1 MDGVCQVPYGY
12 PNAGALNAFGPGDYG
27 PSGEDVRHRFVV
39 AGTVHLPGGFELS
52 TINQVES
59 ARPITITNQNNSG
72 RIWVQFSGESQPTY
86 TGLDVFRG
94 TPYIQSDL
102 RITRPFRIG
111 DRWVINPFAEFFNIF
126 NRNNPGANFAVNVAQ
141 LPVPAPQMV
150 PNQYGQT
157 IVSSICTVA
166 DCSQTVPIT
175 SLKQL
180 EIPAVSYTHLD
191 VYKRQVSVS
200 TVTLLTRDELNIAL
214 KHELAHRQSRDNLK
228 KLVFRFCPFPGMAKL
243 ESAWSQAA
251 EFAADDAAVSNLDDA
266 VDLAA
271 ALVKLS
277 RLVPVEAAP
286 VCTVRFVTG
295 CIGARVARLLV
306 WDEAAVGE
314 ARQLRMRPWYVI
326 PPLLVAMLCV
336 FATYGPALTLTHEMT
351 EWLVR

>member
-1 MDGVCQVPYGY
+1 MFTLRGIAVSLAFFVLLYCLLSALVAVAWRSLKLLHTTEQRLAVLLFASRVLPLAASVGITFAFVVPSFQLLEPRSMEEGIGTIPLALGVC
-12 PNAGALNAFGPGDYG
+12 ALIVIACGCFRVIAAQTRT
-27 PSGEDVRHRFVV
+27 SRVV
-39 AGTVHLPGGFELS
+39 ARWLEGAHPLNVDAAIETIGPIVTFRS
-52 TINQVES
+52 TRE
-59 ARPITITNQNNSG
+59 
-72 RIWVQFSGESQPTY
+72 
-86 TGLDVFRG
+86 
-94 TPYIQSDL
+94 
-102 RITRPFRIG
+102 
-111 DRWVINPFAEFFNIF
+111 
-126 NRNNPGANFAVNVAQ
+126 
-141 LPVPAPQMV
+141 APPLTLV
-150 PNQYGQT
+150 GVRKPR
-157 IVSSICTVA
+157 V
-166 DCSQTVPIT
+166 
-175 SLKQL
+175 L
-180 EIPAVSYTHLD
+180 
-191 VYKRQVSVS
+191 VSVS